1 MTRFARNVLILAYHS
16 IYPSF
21 RGPLSITP
29 EEFGDQMAVLKGLG
43 YTTLTVWQYFSE
55 FFSRGNRLPRKHVV
69 ITFDDGYLDNLEYVA
84 PLLERH
90 GFTATV
96 FVTTGY
102 IGTDRRFPWQERVTG
117 NDVRCLSWQET
128 AQLLALGWEIGSHT
142 VTHPFLTTLSERDAW
157 REIEDSKKQL
167 EQQLGVPVRSFCYP
181 AGNWDKRVRTL
192 VERAGYRTAVVTPS
206 EAGTLSGPFSLK
218 RVGIYGLNSP
228 LTFRLKISPLF
239 HLIREIGLLR
249 LKKWL

>member
-1 MTRFARNVLILAYHS
+1 MTRFARNILILAYHS
-16 IYPSF
+16 IHPSF
-21 RGPLSITP
+21 GGPLSITP
-29 EEFGDQMAVLKGLG
+29 EGFDDQMAILKGLG

-55 FFSRGNRLPRKHVV
+55 FFSQGNWRPPKRLV
-69 ITFDDGYLDNLEYVA
+69 ITFDDGYLDTWEHALPV
-84 PLLERH
+84 LQKH

-102 IGTDRRFPWQERVTG
+102 IGTGRRFPWQERVTG

-142 VTHPFLTTLSERDAW
+142 VTHPLLTTLSEKDAW

-167 EQQLGVPVRSFCYP
+167 EQQFGVPVRSFCYP
-181 AGNWDKRVRTL
+181 SGNWNERVRGL
-192 VERAGYRTAVVTPS
+192 VERAGYKAAVVTPS

-218 RVGIYGLNSP
+218 RVGIYDLNSP
-228 LTFRLKISPLF
+228 RTFRLKISPRF
-239 HLIREIGLLR
+239 HFVRELGLLR